1 MSKRLQLLLLK
12 NNLIM
17 MLNMVQVPMKEVKTR
32 MSKLSKKTRK
42 ICNMSQKLLFLP
54 MNIKRQRMNLPK
66 MIKKRVMISKWRTN
80 LPRLIKR
87 NKLKPLLRKLW
98 KKIKWLKTAY
108 QHQIHKIC
116 QEKTKMIPNLKK
128 VWSSRRCSSL
138 REPSL
143 INKVNGRLLTPR
155 ETQFLS
161 RNQFILIVRM
171 MLQIA
176 IENSEINL
184 SFNSSKIDCS
194 HWSFYLI
201 IKF

>member
-1 MSKRLQLLLLK
+1 
-12 NNLIM
+12 
-17 MLNMVQVPMKEVKTR
+17 
-32 MSKLSKKTRK
+32 
-42 ICNMSQKLLFLP
+42 MSQKPLFLP

-66 MIKKRVMISKWRTN
+66 MIKKRVMMSKWRKKS
-80 LPRLIKR
+80 PRLIKR
-87 NKLKPLLRKLW
+87 KKLKPLLRKPW

-116 QEKTKMIPNLKK
+116 QEKTKMNPNLKK

-138 REPSL
+138 RKPSL
-143 INKVNGRLLTPR
+143 TNKVNGMLLKPK
-155 ETQFLS
+155 ETHILF

-176 IENSEINL
+176 IENSEIKL
-184 SFNSSKIDCS
+184 SFNSSQIDCS